1 MREFIKLTFGLL
13 LLLGLL
19 VSAQE
24 DSAAISSAGGASSVE
39 PTPSDVPVDVTSP
52 VVTPTPSEEPVVPVP
67 GTESPSDQGPVDVP
81 SSVASEVSISAQS
94 SPLVSSSDLVE
105 ASATSADESSTTD
118 ASASATPTEGEDD
131 GEAEE
136 YDFEAREVTPLESRP
151 DVVTEDELLAEAE
164 ANLPVMEIP
173 EEDAREIAAL
183 EASMFEHFVRNDP
196 VINPEDNITL
206 PESVSNCELG
216 LGKRDMAGGW
226 SGQSNSRVM
235 RRQECRPV
243 TRLDCDLHV
252 WHMLSARGAK
262 RPDTIETRIEE
273 SVAYLKSVFEPRG
286 IYFNHVS
293 TNFRQP
299 VSTTADW
306 KTIKKSESKL
316 VKWQTASR
324 AGDHMAL
331 NLWLVNN
338 LVPASGV
345 EKAGGNLM
353 GYATFPEMQ
362 RWATDGIVMQQS
374 AMGTPASTFVHE
386 VGHWLGLRH
395 TFGNR
400 VDDGETDCL
409 VGDGL
414 RRTTHTRGD
423 RSVIFECEQLPCNEE
438 RGVMRIPNF
447 MSLAAFSIPYG
458 NNYLTIRNY
467 YEFIAMR
474 EKQSS
479 TRGQD
484 LPTGPSLPT
493 VKLDT
498 TLADLYRQAAPRTKA
513 RRIAQVLC
521 GVNSGLPL
529 SAKFPRNTKYL
540 YQDSP
545 FNTTAAKA
553 PSCPDE
559 KAALTRE
566 LAMKYLSLIPQR
578 DAFISGSAPV
588 ILFHID
594 HDDPAQ
600 VEHDRAEA
608 EATVSVLAA
617 DQKPELVFCAGPA
630 DIPVQEKGI
639 DAIAYKL
646 MVDGLEKYD
655 LLVQPDVHWFVNSK
669 DALAKSGLPTPKC
682 EIIDLEG
689 HGGAQRG
696 CCEVCVS
703 GGDGEGNEFV
713 IPAACEG
720 ARGQWFAQES
730 ERILQKIGQRSLPF
744 VLKNQQT
751 FGGAGTYVVRT
762 EEERGKVVDDL
773 REGVLRKLM
782 SSVTEANAHLRPG
795 ALILSDLV
803 DEPIGDYGLTFFVT
817 KEEAEPVFLAASEQ
831 MIGEGNAWIGSTIN
845 YRRQDELKNKFA
857 KLVKEVAAWLRSHDY
872 VGPAGADVLE
882 TASESVMDEGVDA
895 DLTRHHIVDLNV
907 RTSGSLA
914 LPLMKTHF
922 TGRGLDNASSF
933 SISSKHSRGE
943 FVALFRDDFE
953 SGKMCILS
961 WYQDR
966 DTGTSLADVA
976 VGAATPEDLK
986 KEMQRVR
993 DATDEVTF

>member
-1 MREFIKLTFGLL
+1 MRQFIKLAFSLLL

-39 PTPSDVPVDVTSP
+39 PSPSDVPVDLTSP

-67 GTESPSDQGPVDVP
+67 GTEAPSDQSPVDVP
-81 SSVASEVSISAQS
+81 SSVAGEVSISAQS
-94 SPLVSSSDLVE
+94 SPLVSSSDIVE
-105 ASATSADESSTTD
+105 ASATSADESSATD

-447 MSLAAFSIPYG
+447 MSYSKCKGQPINAGFHVDQKAAMFAR
-458 NNYLTIRNY
+458 TIRYRRDNAPDDCRY
-467 YEFIAMR
+467 IDPRGLTMYSER
-474 EKQSS
+474 SVHKRSS
-479 TRGQD
+479 MQD
-484 LPTGPSLPT
+484 LVDGKCPD
-493 VKLDT
+493 LDAE
-498 TLADLYRQAAPRTKA
+498 ADRIQNEPAAAP
-513 RRIAQVLC
+513 
-521 GVNSGLPL
+521 SG
-529 SAKFPRNTKYL
+529 
-540 YQDSP
+540 D
-545 FNTTAAKA
+545 AA
-553 PSCPDE
+553 
-559 KAALTRE
+559 
-566 LAMKYLSLIPQR
+566 
-578 DAFISGSAPV
+578 
-588 ILFHID
+588 
-594 HDDPAQ
+594 
-600 VEHDRAEA
+600 
-608 EATVSVLAA
+608 
-617 DQKPELVFCAGPA
+617 
-630 DIPVQEKGI
+630 
-639 DAIAYKL
+639 
-646 MVDGLEKYD
+646 
-655 LLVQPDVHWFVNSK
+655 
-669 DALAKSGLPTPKC
+669 
-682 EIIDLEG
+682 
-689 HGGAQRG
+689 GGDTQG
-696 CCEVCVS
+696 GS
-703 GGDGEGNEFV
+703 GGDTQGGSGNGNDNNGS
-713 IPAACEG
+713 G
-720 ARGQWFAQES
+720 A
-730 ERILQKIGQRSLPF
+730 
-744 VLKNQQT
+744 
-751 FGGAGTYVVRT
+751 
-762 EEERGKVVDDL
+762 
-773 REGVLRKLM
+773 
-782 SSVTEANAHLRPG
+782 
-795 ALILSDLV
+795 SDLV
-803 DEPIGDYGLTFFVT
+803 IHLGTWCLVGLTGF
-817 KEEAEPVFLAASEQ
+817 
-831 MIGEGNAWIGSTIN
+831 M
-845 YRRQDELKNKFA
+845 
-857 KLVKEVAAWLRSHDY
+857 
-872 VGPAGADVLE
+872 
-882 TASESVMDEGVDA
+882 
-895 DLTRHHIVDLNV
+895 
-907 RTSGSLA
+907 
-914 LPLMKTHF
+914 
-922 TGRGLDNASSF
+922 
-933 SISSKHSRGE
+933 
-943 FVALFRDDFE
+943 VAL
-953 SGKMCILS
+953 M
-961 WYQDR
+961 
-966 DTGTSLADVA
+966 
-976 VGAATPEDLK
+976 
-986 KEMQRVR
+986 
-993 DATDEVTF
+993 

>member
-243 TRLDCDLHV
+243 TRLDCDLHI

-306 KTIKKSESKL
+306 KTLKKKESKL

-338 LVPASGV
+338 LVPADGV
-345 EKAGGNLM
+345 EKSGGNLM
-353 GYATFPEMQ
+353 GYSTFPEMQ
-362 RWATDGIVMQQS
+362 RWATDGIVMQHS
-374 AMGTPASTFVHE
+374 AMGTPATTFVHE

-400 VDDGETDCL
+400 VDEGETDCL

-423 RSVIFECEQLPCNEE
+423 RSVIFECQQLPCNEE

-447 MSLAAFSIPYG
+447 MS
-458 NNYLTIRNY
+458 
-467 YEFIAMR
+467 
-474 EKQSS
+474 
-479 TRGQD
+479 
-484 LPTGPSLPT
+484 
-493 VKLDT
+493 
-498 TLADLYRQAAPRTKA
+498 
-513 RRIAQVLC
+513 
-521 GVNSGLPL
+521 
-529 SAKFPRNTKYL
+529 
-540 YQDSP
+540 
-545 FNTTAAKA
+545 
-553 PSCPDE
+553 
-559 KAALTRE
+559 
-566 LAMKYLSLIPQR
+566 
-578 DAFISGSAPV
+578 
-588 ILFHID
+588 
-594 HDDPAQ
+594 
-600 VEHDRAEA
+600 
-608 EATVSVLAA
+608 VS
-617 DQKPELVFCAGPA
+617 
-630 DIPVQEKGI
+630 
-639 DAIAYKL
+639 
-646 MVDGLEKYD
+646 
-655 LLVQPDVHWFVNSK
+655 
-669 DALAKSGLPTPKC
+669 
-682 EIIDLEG
+682 
-689 HGGAQRG
+689 R
-696 CCEVCVS
+696 
-703 GGDGEGNEFV
+703 
-713 IPAACEG
+713 
-720 ARGQWFAQES
+720 
-730 ERILQKIGQRSLPF
+730 
-744 VLKNQQT
+744 
-751 FGGAGTYVVRT
+751 
-762 EEERGKVVDDL
+762 
-773 REGVLRKLM
+773 
-782 SSVTEANAHLRPG
+782 RPG
-795 ALILSDLV
+795 SLS
-803 DEPIGDYGLTFFVT
+803 
-817 KEEAEPVFLAASEQ
+817 
-831 MIGEGNAWIGSTIN
+831 
-845 YRRQDELKNKFA
+845 
-857 KLVKEVAAWLRSHDY
+857 
-872 VGPAGADVLE
+872 
-882 TASESVMDEGVDA
+882 
-895 DLTRHHIVDLNV
+895 
-907 RTSGSLA
+907 
-914 LPLMKTHF
+914 
-922 TGRGLDNASSF
+922 
-933 SISSKHSRGE
+933 
-943 FVALFRDDFE
+943 
-953 SGKMCILS
+953 
-961 WYQDR
+961 
-966 DTGTSLADVA
+966 
-976 VGAATPEDLK
+976 
-986 KEMQRVR
+986 
-993 DATDEVTF
+993 

>member
-1 MREFIKLTFGLL
+1 MRQFIKLAFSLLL

-24 DSAAISSAGGASSVE
+24 DSAAISSGGGASSVE
-39 PTPSDVPVDVTSP
+39 PSPSDVPVDVTSP

-81 SSVASEVSISAQS
+81 SSVAGEVSISAQS
-94 SPLVSSSDLVE
+94 SPLVSSSDIVE
-105 ASATSADESSTTD
+105 ASATSADESSATD

-226 SGQSNSRVM
+226 SGQSNSGVM

-243 TRLDCDLHV
+243 TRLDCDLHI

-273 SVAYLKSVFEPRG
+273 SVGYLKSVFEPRG

-353 GYATFPEMQ
+353 GMQ

-447 MSLAAFSIPYG
+447 MSMQRQIGSRMNPPQRPAATQQAVIRKEDRAVIRG
-458 NNYLTIRNY
+458 GDQGMETTI
-467 YEFIAMR
+467 
-474 EKQSS
+474 
-479 TRGQD
+479 
-484 LPTGPSLPT
+484 
-493 VKLDT
+493 
-498 TLADLYRQAAPRTKA
+498 
-513 RRIAQVLC
+513 
-521 GVNSGLPL
+521 
-529 SAKFPRNTKYL
+529 
-540 YQDSP
+540 
-545 FNTTAAKA
+545 TAA
-553 PSCPDE
+553 
-559 KAALTRE
+559 E
-566 LAMKYLSLIPQR
+566 LA
-578 DAFISGSAPV
+578 
-588 ILFHID
+588 
-594 HDDPAQ
+594 
-600 VEHDRAEA
+600 
-608 EATVSVLAA
+608 
-617 DQKPELVFCAGPA
+617 
-630 DIPVQEKGI
+630 
-639 DAIAYKL
+639 
-646 MVDGLEKYD
+646 
-655 LLVQPDVHWFVNSK
+655 
-669 DALAKSGLPTPKC
+669 
-682 EIIDLEG
+682 
-689 HGGAQRG
+689 
-696 CCEVCVS
+696 
-703 GGDGEGNEFV
+703 
-713 IPAACEG
+713 
-720 ARGQWFAQES
+720 
-730 ERILQKIGQRSLPF
+730 
-744 VLKNQQT
+744 
-751 FGGAGTYVVRT
+751 
-762 EEERGKVVDDL
+762 
-773 REGVLRKLM
+773 
-782 SSVTEANAHLRPG
+782 
-795 ALILSDLV
+795 
-803 DEPIGDYGLTFFVT
+803 
-817 KEEAEPVFLAASEQ
+817 
-831 MIGEGNAWIGSTIN
+831 
-845 YRRQDELKNKFA
+845 
-857 KLVKEVAAWLRSHDY
+857 
-872 VGPAGADVLE
+872 
-882 TASESVMDEGVDA
+882 
-895 DLTRHHIVDLNV
+895 
-907 RTSGSLA
+907 
-914 LPLMKTHF
+914 
-922 TGRGLDNASSF
+922 
-933 SISSKHSRGE
+933 ISSYIWELG
-943 FVALFRDDFE
+943 V
-953 SGKMCILS
+953 
-961 WYQDR
+961 
-966 DTGTSLADVA
+966 
-976 VGAATPEDLK
+976 
-986 KEMQRVR
+986 
-993 DATDEVTF
+993 